1 MELRVVVKT
10 AKYPPKR
17 RVDSARVPDP
27 HHVSKHLRREPRHH
41 APNMI
46 YAAAA
51 CFGALVAPPMS
62 LRAPAATRAS
72 APRMDLDKGTLNVG
86 VVGAGRICVVHLEAI
101 ASCNNAR
108 AIIISNPTVSKAEA
122 AVERFPGT
130 IATSDE
136 KDVIHHPD
144 VEAVW
149 LCSPSQ
155 FHAAQIKACADA
167 GKHIFCEKPLA
178 TDLIETIEAVNYAR
192 KKGVKLMTA
201 LQRRFDPNFLRIKQ
215 ARLRPSLHLTILCAP
230 NAAVPR
236 THSFRPLTRAR
247 LSLAGHRL
255 GRDRRRD
262 HRQALL
268 ARPGAT
274 TH

>member
-1 MELRVVVKT
+1 
-10 AKYPPKR
+10 
-17 RVDSARVPDP
+17 
-27 HHVSKHLRREPRHH
+27 
-41 APNMI
+41 MI

-62 LRAPAATRAS
+62 LRSPAAARAF

-86 VVGAGRICVVHLEAI
+86 VVGAGRIGVVHLEAI

-122 AVERFPGT
+122 AVERFPGI

-136 KDVIHHPD
+136 KDVINHPD

-215 ARLRPSLHLTILCAP
+215 ARLRPSLRLTILCAP

-262 HRQALL
+262 HRQAVL

>member
-1 MELRVVVKT
+1 
-10 AKYPPKR
+10 
-17 RVDSARVPDP
+17 
-27 HHVSKHLRREPRHH
+27 
-41 APNMI
+41 MI
-46 YAAAA
+46 YAAA
-51 CFGALVAPPMS
+51 CFGALVASPMS
-62 LRAPAATRAS
+62 LRTPAATRAF

-86 VVGAGRICVVHLEAI
+86 VVGAGRIGVVHLEAI

-136 KDVIHHPD
+136 KDVINHPD

-215 ARLRPSLHLTILCAP
+215 ARLRPCLRLGAQSAT
-230 NAAVPR
+230 VPR
-236 THSFRPLTRAR
+236 PLVLTPS
-247 LSLAGHRL
+247 LPHLCLAGHRL

-262 HRQALL
+262 HRQAVL
-268 ARPGAT
+268 ARPGAAA
-274 TH
+274 H

>member
-1 MELRVVVKT
+1 
-10 AKYPPKR
+10 
-17 RVDSARVPDP
+17 
-27 HHVSKHLRREPRHH
+27 
-41 APNMI
+41 MI

-62 LRAPAATRAS
+62 LRSPAAMRAF

-86 VVGAGRICVVHLEAI
+86 VVGAGRIGVVHLEAI

-122 AVERFPGT
+122 AVERFPGI

-136 KDVIHHPD
+136 KDVINHPD

-215 ARLRPSLHLTILCAP
+215 ARLETPLRFGSTLHR
-230 NAAVPR
+230 V
-236 THSFRPLTRAR
+236 
-247 LSLAGHRL
+247 
-255 GRDRRRD
+255 
-262 HRQALL
+262 
-268 ARPGAT
+268 
-274 TH
+274 

>member
-1 MELRVVVKT
+1 
-10 AKYPPKR
+10 
-17 RVDSARVPDP
+17 
-27 HHVSKHLRREPRHH
+27 
-41 APNMI
+41 MI

-51 CFGALVAPPMS
+51 CFGALVAPPTS
-62 LRAPAATRAS
+62 LRSPAAMRAF

-86 VVGAGRICVVHLEAI
+86 VVGAGRIGVVHLEAI

-122 AVERFPGT
+122 AVERFPGI

-136 KDVIHHPD
+136 KDVINHPD

-178 TDLIETIEAVNYAR
+178 TDLIETIDAVNYAR

-215 ARLRPSLHLTILCAP
+215 ARLPPPHTTQ
-230 NAAVPR
+230 NADVSR
-236 THSFRPLTRAR
+236 THAFQPLT
-247 LSLAGHRL
+247 SLASPSSQGIDSGEIGEVITVKL
-255 GRDRRRD
+255 CSRDP
-262 HRQALL
+262 APPPIEYVK
-268 ARPGAT
+268 A
-274 TH
+274 